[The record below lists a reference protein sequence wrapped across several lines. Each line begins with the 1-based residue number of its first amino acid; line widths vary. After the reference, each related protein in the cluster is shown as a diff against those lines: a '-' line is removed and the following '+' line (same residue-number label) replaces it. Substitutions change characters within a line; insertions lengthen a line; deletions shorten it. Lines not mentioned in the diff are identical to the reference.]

1 MNNIVLAQTSRGT
14 YSLAPRTFD
23 EALRFAELIAQT
35 NMVPQAYRGKPADVL
50 VAIQMGAELG
60 LAPMQALQN
69 IAVINGRPSV
79 WGDALLAIVRASPL
93 CEDVQEEVRG
103 QGDDLVA
110 ICIAKRRNASP
121 VTATFSVAD
130 AKRAGLWGKAGP
142 WQTYPRRMLQMRAR
156 GFALRD
162 AFPDLLRGLITAEEA
177 LDIPAAEQ
185 PQNGAQSSGSRLDA
199 LETAIQQASF
209 YVVRFPNGAEK
220 SYDSLPRAW
229 QAIETALARCSS
241 VEQIDL
247 LLKEN
252 SDILGEDPPPPALAR
267 VLALAKTRREDLSRE
282 AA

>member
-23 EALRFAELIAQT
+23 EALRFSELIAQT

-69 IAVINGRPSV
+69 IAVINGRPAV

-162 AFPDLLRGLITAEEA
+162 AFPDLLRGLIAAEEA
-177 LDIPAAEQ
+177 LDIPVAEH
-185 PQNGAQSSGSRLDA
+185 PQNGTQPSGSRLDA
-199 LETAIQQASF
+199 LETAIQQASL

-229 QAIETALARCSS
+229 QAIETALTRCSS

-247 LLKEN
+247 LMKEN
-252 SDILGEDPPPPALAR
+252 SDILGEDSPPPALAR